1 MKAVP
6 LTILLICTLAGFVQS
21 DKQSETPVQ
30 ILYGERTPDQR
41 RHSPL
46 ISGVLNMKILNDPLP
61 TYPQKA
67 KEMNIQGRVEVQL
80 LINEDGEVIFANCL

>member
-6 LTILLICTLAGFVQS
+6 LTILFICTLAGFAQS
-21 DKQSETPVQ
+21 NKQSETPVQ

-41 RHSPL
+41 RHGPV

-61 TYPQKA
+61 TYPQ
-67 KEMNIQGRVEVQL
+67 R
-80 LINEDGEVIFANCL
+80 